1 MSLYMFQKIETGL
14 VSKAWVQIVSFVD
27 RFHAS
32 EKAFAKAQQEFVSWI
47 LKELPYKQS
56 LNQTSFNGFKD
67 LELIFGLAWENTI
80 KEILM

>member
-27 RFHAS
+27 RFHES

-56 LNQTSFNGFKD
+56 L
-67 LELIFGLAWENTI
+67 
-80 KEILM
+80 